1 MAFLSDCSSIELAE
15 FCGAWIPS
23 PSLIDPTKIAINK
36 GRLSR
41 NVSFFGQNVA
51 TRYGYS
57 AVFNPAASVT
67 SMINWLFLNGTTPA
81 NYLAFYVPG
90 TGVRIANL
98 ASPTASTLIAETT
111 GTTASL
117 CSLGKQM
124 YAGFMDANGI
134 GVAPGKVCA
143 FGGTAEPLFAAP
155 IATVPTLSEPLGPA
169 AITTIGAKNFG
180 YLIQTSNGF
189 ITRPSPAPTD
199 VFTPVSYTSTG
210 GIIEMSISPPSFVW
224 PTYAVKVAMIAT
236 TTANPNRYFIVP
248 SPSGPGNSAFV
259 AVSAVAATKIYMNV
273 SDSYLAENGIDA
285 TAYLTQL
292 SQTVS
297 LTAPINPSVIA
308 PYGQRLAYQC
318 LDSAGTP
325 VTYFSDSS
333 QPQSLNAANSAVY
346 LPGNLSTTTGFALR
360 ETFYILGP
368 HWTYAVTD
376 SNDTPSTWAQPQ
388 LVDGAIGAIGPFCVS
403 LNATMNFAWVA
414 DEAGLYLFQGGS
426 YSSRP
431 VSYWQTTDWQRI
443 NFAATTKIQVVD
455 HKSNQRVVVLAPL
468 DGASTPTHQLTFD
481 YSLGLT
487 PELIQYSINSIAS
500 YSSGAIAMV
509 QNNTTKHVE
518 PWIAPSSSAYSIIRE
533 NDGTEANPY
542 RDVSAA
548 IDSAYEYAPLPRGF
562 QGNVIMHHGLQ
573 IRVRGAGTATLTM
586 YSVDQVVSAGPFSLT
601 LATAPDAEILQRFFI
616 RSEYA
621 SGRMAT
627 NAVDEWFNL
636 ARIDHY
642 FTPGSPSR

>member
-1 MAFLSDCSSIELAE
+1 
-15 FCGAWIPS
+15 
-23 PSLIDPTKIAINK
+23 
-36 GRLSR
+36 
-41 NVSFFGQNVA
+41 
-51 TRYGYS
+51 
-57 AVFNPAASVT
+57 
-67 SMINWLFLNGTTPA
+67 
-81 NYLAFYVPG
+81 
-90 TGVRIANL
+90 
-98 ASPTASTLIAETT
+98 
-111 GTTASL
+111 
-117 CSLGKQM
+117 
-124 YAGFMDANGI
+124 
-134 GVAPGKVCA
+134 
-143 FGGTAEPLFAAP
+143 
-155 IATVPTLSEPLGPA
+155 
-169 AITTIGAKNFG
+169 
-180 YLIQTSNGF
+180 
-189 ITRPSPAPTD
+189 
-199 VFTPVSYTSTG
+199 
-210 GIIEMSISPPSFVW
+210 MSISPPSFTW

-248 SPSGPGNSAFV
+248 SPSGAGNSPFV
-259 AVSAVAATKIYMNV
+259 PVVVGAATKVYMSC
-273 SDSYLAENGIDA
+273 SDSYLTENGIDA

-297 LTAPINPSVIA
+297 GTAPINPSVVA

-318 LDSAGTP
+318 LDSAGVP
-325 VTYFSDSS
+325 VTYFSNSS

-346 LPGNLSTTTGFALR
+346 LPGNLATTTGFALR
-360 ETFYILGP
+360 ESFYILGP

-431 VSYWQTTDWQRI
+431 VSYWQSADWQRI

-455 HKSNQRVVVLAPL
+455 HKSNQRVIVLAPL
-468 DGASTPTHQLTFD
+468 DGATTPTHQLVFD
-481 YSLGLT
+481 YSRGNT
-487 PELIQYSINSIAS
+487 PELIQYSLNSIAS
-500 YSSGAIAMV
+500 YALGAIAMV

-518 PWIAPSSSAYSIIRE
+518 PWIAPSSSSYSIIRE
-533 NDGTEANPY
+533 NDGTEATPY
-542 RDVSAA
+542 RDVAAA

-573 IRVRGAGTATLTM
+573 IRIRGAGTATLTM
-586 YSVDQVVSAGPFSLT
+586 YSVDQAVSAGPFNLT

-642 FTPGSPSR
+642 FTLGSPSR